1 MPSLCNLLPNLGPKP
16 FPCECHELLQLTD
29 SLLSLSLFSLSSARS
44 SGWSAKVAQIT
55 EQGTGAANLP
65 PMWGRSHF
73 HAAVVSRG
81 SKANARSLK
90 SAANFLTPTILA
102 ANPNS
107 LLFHIKFKCWV
118 FVFVGAPETL
128 DSVWGNRGGTCQDN
142 FWIIS
147 DSSKWQL
154 SLYGSII
161 CSVNMWS

>member
-16 FPCECHELLQLTD
+16 FPCECRELLQLTD

-73 HAAVVSRG
+73 HAALVSRG
-81 SKANARSLK
+81 SKAKAMSLK

-128 DSVWGNRGGTCQDN
+128 DSVWGNGEIT
-142 FWIIS
+142 S
-147 DSSKWQL
+147 DSCKWQL
-154 SLYGSII
+154 YSSII